1 MWGGAVGFSALP
13 ETPRPIF
20 PVGIL
25 CCLLL
30 LASLSRALLTLELWA
45 KGTQRT
51 LLRISCGKLR

>member
-30 LASLSRALLTLELWA
+30 LASLSGPCSPLNSGPRVLKGLFLEFPVA
-45 KGTQRT
+45 
-51 LLRISCGKLR
+51 S